1 MTAAM
6 LKWAK
11 TKSAFKDQKN
21 VKDAK
26 VFKDLTP
33 AKQGIIK
40 KQYEKRFPKQASG
53 KLTPAQERAK
63 DKRESF
69 ERDFKVGDKVY
80 FQTGKNEKAKITAG
94 SIEGFTDKGVV
105 IKADKGEVVKQSADK
120 KIGGENYSRTR
131 YVWKPTGGTQK
142 KVVSWSRTGG
152 AGVVEGYNGKS
163 VSVGMIGG

>member
-1 MTAAM
+1 MTVAM

-33 AKQGIIK
+33 FKQKIIK
-40 KQYEKRFPKQASG
+40 SQYEKRFPKQASG

-94 SIEGFTDKGVV
+94 S
-105 IKADKGEVVKQSADK
+105 
-120 KIGGENYSRTR
+120 
-131 YVWKPTGGTQK
+131 
-142 KVVSWSRTGG
+142 
-152 AGVVEGYNGKS
+152 
-163 VSVGMIGG
+163 

>member
-11 TKSAFKDQKN
+11 TKSAFKNQKN
-21 VKDAK
+21 VKEAK
-26 VFKDLTP
+26 KFSDLTP
-33 AKQGIIK
+33 AKQKIIK
-40 KQYEKRFPKQASG
+40 SQYEKSLTKQASG

-63 DKRESF
+63 DNRESF

-105 IKADKGEVVKQSADK
+105 MKAEKGEVT
-120 KIGGENYSRTR
+120 RTSGTKPNFKVSYR
-131 YVWKPTGGTQK
+131 WKPTGGTMK
-142 KVVSWSRTGG
+142 KVVSWSRTRG
-152 AGVVEGYNGKS
+152 AESYNGRN
-163 VSVGMIGG
+163 VSVGTVGG